1 MERPDI
7 DAQIAKLRLT
17 WRRVTREWL
26 IARRDVAELQDRTLV
41 DLRSAVAAA
50 QRLEHTERYR
60 ADVARQLQA
69 LYDRLEPEYLP
80 GRTSKDHRPTNP
92 YYIRS

>member
-26 IARRDVAELQDRTLV
+26 VARRDVAELQDRTLV

-50 QRLEHTERYR
+50 QRLEHTERHR

-80 GRTSKDHRPTNP
+80 GWTSKDHRPTNP

>member
-50 QRLEHTERYR
+50 QRLEHTERHR

-69 LYDRLEPEYLP
+69 LLRPAGTGVSAWADFQGPPPNEPLLHP
-80 GRTSKDHRPTNP
+80 
-92 YYIRS
+92 